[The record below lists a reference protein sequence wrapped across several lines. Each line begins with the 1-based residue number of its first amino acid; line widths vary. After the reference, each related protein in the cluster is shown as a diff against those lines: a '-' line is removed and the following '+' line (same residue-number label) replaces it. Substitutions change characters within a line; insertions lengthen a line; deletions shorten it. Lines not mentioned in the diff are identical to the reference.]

1 MLEQLKTQKEQKALQ
16 KNNKSEM
23 PKVDEMKE
31 SIAEQKTLQ
40 NDNKSKEPKI
50 CESIDLIEEETTQ
63 PKYETKESIDKDSSS
78 NSSSESNSDSSDS
91 STDDDSDSS
100 PQLSKSWFMPK
111 TITKPPFHISI
122 SSSLTNSGTE
132 TTDSLLADTVQPNE
146 KVESKT
152 DIEATI
158 KKSPEITNEDSIEKQ
173 VSIVEKNSELNDLK
187 PTSSEVVRTSTD
199 GVESP
204 TEATNVDENVLD
216 ENKEERGSSPDIGPD
231 FLKKP
236 KLRGPVGEQEL
247 DIAIR

>member
-1 MLEQLKTQKEQKALQ
+1 MLEQIKIQKEQKALQ

-31 SIAEQKTLQ
+31 SIADQKTLQ
-40 NDNKSKEPKI
+40 NDNKSKGPKI
-50 CESIDLIEEETTQ
+50 ESIDSIEDETTQ
-63 PKYETKESIDKDSSS
+63 PKYDTKESIDKDSSS

-111 TITKPPFHISI
+111 TITKPPFHIS
-122 SSSLTNSGTE
+122 SSLANSVNE
-132 TTDSLLADTVQPNE
+132 TTDSLLADTVKPNE